1 MSRVRVV
8 VVLNRCRTIKKALAR
23 ESTGPV
29 QTEQFCLTI
38 CPCRASRVSSSS
50 SSPWAN
56 TARPGPTRRALANK
70 GTSVAVVGGI
80 LAAMLLLPL
89 SVVSAAAIEFGLAST
104 ASAVLTGVAGSYT
117 VQQATYYSAPIT
129 LEAGHMVFT
138 DSDKTRLKMPEGEYA
153 ITYFIVCH

>member
-1 MSRVRVV
+1 MPPGGRIVIVT
-8 VVLNRCRTIKKALAR
+8 LGQHGA
-23 ESTGPV
+23 
-29 QTEQFCLTI
+29 
-38 CPCRASRVSSSS
+38 
-50 SSPWAN
+50 PWAN
-56 TARPGPTRRALANK
+56 T
-70 GTSVAVVGGI
+70 TSVAVVGGI

>member
-1 MSRVRVV
+1 MSNDQEGACAGEYRSCPDITILSDYLSLPVV
-8 VVLNRCRTIKKALAR
+8 PPGCVIVIVTL
-23 ESTGPV
+23 P
-29 QTEQFCLTI
+29 
-38 CPCRASRVSSSS
+38 
-50 SSPWAN
+50 N
-56 TARPGPTRRALANK
+56 TARPGQQ

>member
-1 MSRVRVV
+1 M
-8 VVLNRCRTIKKALAR
+8 
-23 ESTGPV
+23 
-29 QTEQFCLTI
+29 
-38 CPCRASRVSSSS
+38 
-50 SSPWAN
+50 
-56 TARPGPTRRALANK
+56 
-70 GTSVAVVGGI
+70 AVVGGI

>member
-1 MSRVRVV
+1 VV
-8 VVLNRCRTIKKALAR
+8 VVLNRCRTIQKALAR

-38 CPCRASRVSSSS
+38 CPCRASRGVASS

-56 TARPGPTRRALANK
+56 TARPGT
-70 GTSVAVVGGI
+70 TSVAVVGGI

>member
-1 MSRVRVV
+1 MSNDQEGARAGEYRS
-8 VVLNRCRTIKKALAR
+8 CPDRTIL
-23 ESTGPV
+23 SDYLSL
-29 QTEQFCLTI
+29 C
-38 CPCRASRVSSSS
+38 ASRGVVIVIVTLGQHGA
-50 SSPWAN
+50 PWE
-56 TARPGPTRRALANK
+56 